1 MAEAQI
7 QQDAVAAPGVE
18 ARSRR
23 QDFLRTFFSN
33 RLALFGAAVMAVFI
47 LMAVFAPLIAPYD
60 PLQQDLAGKFAPPSR
75 AHLMGQDEL
84 GRDILSRVIY
94 GARISLTAGLAA
106 VALATVVGTLI
117 GLVAGYL
124 GRWPDSVLM
133 RLMDVLLAFPSI
145 LLAISIVAI
154 RSMGLLSAF
163 SSKAAAVFI
172 RRTMRARFNTGSDNG
187 SSWSTSKLATGTS
200 SASCQR

>member
-7 QQDAVAAPGVE
+7 QQDAVAASGVE
-18 ARSRR
+18 TRSRR
-23 QDFLRTFFSN
+23 QDFLRIFFSN

-75 AHLMGQDEL
+75 THLMGQDEL

-106 VALATVVGTLI
+106 VAIATALGTLI
-117 GLVAGYL
+117 GVVSGYF
-124 GRWPDSVLM
+124 GRWSDSVLM
-133 RLMDVLLAFPSI
+133 R
-145 LLAISIVAI
+145 
-154 RSMGLLSAF
+154 SM
-163 SSKAAAVFI
+163 
-172 RRTMRARFNTGSDNG
+172 
-187 SSWSTSKLATGTS
+187 
-200 SASCQR
+200 